1 MTFETAYI
9 KSFGKLTN
17 LSLSLAEGVN
27 IIEGDNES
35 GKSTICE
42 FIRFI
47 FYGLPSKIGEKLRF
61 ISWDTSLA
69 SGYLVIND
77 NGNRYRI
84 EREVVCATSAE
95 GKHSFREK
103 CAIYD
108 AETNLIC
115 FKGQTPGDVFF
126 GVSASVFES
135 TVYIRQTAN
144 TKIGGSA
151 LGEEAENI
159 LFSGNESINT
169 GKAMAKLESARVFL
183 LHKNHRGGK
192 IAELETERDAVD
204 KKLESAKKAGGDIIY
219 LEGTHRQIAEKK
231 EESEVRL
238 AALRAELDEYERY
251 TVKKAYLRRKA
262 EKARLTETEE
272 NIEKLKVPKEHGG
285 LHIAD
290 SAYIAKLEKKQNELE
305 LAMSRYADAEKELAD
320 ANAKISSMSEKLAI
334 FERFQTSG
342 KRDELVADMDSKCKK
357 MKNCRVIGIILSIVA
372 VLSIAAAAFLR
383 TLTELPESLKYIAVI
398 CGLLFAAI
406 AVYFFF
412 MKRTDYDRD
421 IKTQCMQFNCQNYAE
436 FKELV
441 RAASEDE
448 AYMLFITSSRDEKTD
463 KFNSTSEDLEAV
475 SAEILGILREGRFEI
490 SGNTSASL
498 TEAIE
503 KCRETRTEITKLETT
518 ATELRNR
525 IDLIEIDLAKHTK
538 EYLQTACFSEYNE
551 EAMEAFN
558 LAAKKRDHEF
568 LTGAIASQTERM
580 HQIDVELSA
589 LRAVNLD
596 PTTLAEEKAVL
607 DEEIETLSKKWS
619 AYMLAI
625 ETMEAASG
633 KLREGLSPKIAKN
646 AGKLM
651 NMMTEGK
658 YSEFG
663 VDTNFS
669 LSFSDGASMREA
681 DYLSAGT
688 GDLAYICLR
697 IALIELLYK
706 KSIPPFIFDESF
718 VRMDD
723 ARMKKVLM
731 LMHKYAERDF
741 QSILLTCHSRE
752 RDTMSEIGSY
762 HHLVI

>member
-115 FKGQTPGDVFF
+115 VKGQTPGDVFF
-126 GVSASVFES
+126 GGAASVFES
-135 TVYIRQTAN
+135 TVYIRQTVN

-219 LEGTHRQIAEKK
+219 LEGTNSQIGEKK
-231 EESEVRL
+231 KESEGRL
-238 AALRAELDEYERY
+238 VALRAELDEYERY

-272 NIEKLKVPKEHGG
+272 NIEKLKAPKEHGG

-342 KRDELVADMDSKCKK
+342 KR
-357 MKNCRVIGIILSIVA
+357 
-372 VLSIAAAAFLR
+372 
-383 TLTELPESLKYIAVI
+383 Y
-398 CGLLFAAI
+398 
-406 AVYFFF
+406 
-412 MKRTDYDRD
+412 
-421 IKTQCMQFNCQNYAE
+421 
-436 FKELV
+436 
-441 RAASEDE
+441 
-448 AYMLFITSSRDEKTD
+448 
-463 KFNSTSEDLEAV
+463 
-475 SAEILGILREGRFEI
+475 
-490 SGNTSASL
+490 
-498 TEAIE
+498 
-503 KCRETRTEITKLETT
+503 
-518 ATELRNR
+518 
-525 IDLIEIDLAKHTK
+525 
-538 EYLQTACFSEYNE
+538 
-551 EAMEAFN
+551 
-558 LAAKKRDHEF
+558 
-568 LTGAIASQTERM
+568 
-580 HQIDVELSA
+580 
-589 LRAVNLD
+589 
-596 PTTLAEEKAVL
+596 
-607 DEEIETLSKKWS
+607 
-619 AYMLAI
+619 
-625 ETMEAASG
+625 
-633 KLREGLSPKIAKN
+633 
-646 AGKLM
+646 
-651 NMMTEGK
+651 
-658 YSEFG
+658 
-663 VDTNFS
+663 
-669 LSFSDGASMREA
+669 
-681 DYLSAGT
+681 
-688 GDLAYICLR
+688 
-697 IALIELLYK
+697 
-706 KSIPPFIFDESF
+706 
-718 VRMDD
+718 
-723 ARMKKVLM
+723 
-731 LMHKYAERDF
+731 
-741 QSILLTCHSRE
+741 
-752 RDTMSEIGSY
+752 
-762 HHLVI
+762 